1 MDQLDIILEF
11 LKKRS
16 ILITGSTG
24 FLGKLFVEKVLR
36 VQPEVKR
43 LYLLIRAADSQTA
56 MQRLRDEVIGN
67 ELFKNL
73 REMHGTGFEAFLFER
88 MIPVAG
94 NIARENL
101 GIADSKMMEEMW
113 REVTVVV
120 NLAAITNF
128 SARYNVALSIN
139 TLGAKHVLDF
149 AKKCARPD
157 IVLHVSTAYVCGE
170 KCGLVEEKPFRV
182 GETLNGSPD
191 LDIKQEID
199 LANETL
205 EQLRSRKA
213 TNEDEKVAMKELGL
227 TRARMYG
234 WPNTYVFTKALG
246 EMLIGD
252 NKENIS
258 VAIIRPTIIT
268 STYKEPFPG
277 WVDGIRTIDHMFI
290 GYGKGKVRCFL
301 GNSKCTLDLIP
312 GDMVVNTIIM
322 AMVANANQLSQA
334 IYHVGSSIRNPVNIL
349 KLKQYGHSY
358 FSNHPWIG
366 RDGKVVRVRE
376 PIIFTKTDSFYR
388 YMNIRYVLPFKK
400 LRAVAREVGAGADAF
415 NFDPKCIDWEDYFM
429 NTHRSGLVKI
439 TF

>member
-1 MDQLDIILEF
+1 MKDGRKYTKMDGLG
-11 LKKRS
+11 R
-16 ILITGSTG
+16 G
-24 FLGKLFVEKVLR
+24 FGNVVWADGREETMKGRGRWMGIGFGDGLGRAVKGKYDAALF
-36 VQPEVKR
+36 
-43 LYLLIRAADSQTA
+43 T
-56 MQRLRDEVIGN
+56 
-67 ELFKNL
+67 
-73 REMHGTGFEAFLFER
+73 
-88 MIPVAG
+88 
-94 NIARENL
+94 
-101 GIADSKMMEEMW
+101 
-113 REVTVVV
+113 
-120 NLAAITNF
+120 
-128 SARYNVALSIN
+128 N

-157 IVLHVSTAYVCGE
+157 IVVHVSTAYVCGE

-205 EQLRSRKA
+205 EQLRCRKA

-246 EMLIGD
+246 EMLIED
-252 NKENIS
+252 NKENIP

-301 GNSKCTLDLIP
+301 GNSECTLDLIP

-334 IYHVGSSIRNPVNIL
+334 IYHVGSSMRNPLNPL

-366 RDGKVVRVRE
+366 RDGKAVRVRE
-376 PIIFTKTDSFYR
+376 PIVFTKMDSFYR
-388 YMNIRYVLPFKK
+388 YMNIRYVLPFKTAVRGGGGKRDTPAMDDGDVAFDDLNTEK

-415 NFDPKCIDWEDYFM
+415 NFDTKCIGGR
-429 NTHRSGLVKI
+429 TTS
-439 TF
+439 

>member
-128 SARYNVALSIN
+128 SASVRVRGEVWTCGREAFSGWGN
-139 TLGAKHVLDF
+139 TKR
-149 AKKCARPD
+149 K
-157 IVLHVSTAYVCGE
+157 
-170 KCGLVEEKPFRV
+170 
-182 GETLNGSPD
+182 PD

-227 TRARMYG
+227 TRAR
-234 WPNTYVFTKALG
+234 
-246 EMLIGD
+246 I
-252 NKENIS
+252 
-258 VAIIRPTIIT
+258 
-268 STYKEPFPG
+268 
-277 WVDGIRTIDHMFI
+277 TIDHMFI

-388 YMNIRYVLPFKK
+388 YMNIRYVLPFKSTMQSDAVEVSVSSELQWESSQHFKKLSLRVKGDPNEGRALRIKQEK
-400 LRAVAREVGAGADAF
+400 LRWAFTGAVVQPEDHNAQIIAGGVAA
-415 NFDPKCIDWEDYFM
+415 
-429 NTHRSGLVKI
+429 S
-439 TF
+439 

>member
-157 IVLHVSTAYVCGE
+157 IVLHVSTGE
-170 KCGLVEEKPFRV
+170 
-182 GETLNGSPD
+182 N
-191 LDIKQEID
+191 
-199 LANETL
+199 
-205 EQLRSRKA
+205 
-213 TNEDEKVAMKELGL
+213 
-227 TRARMYG
+227 Y
-234 WPNTYVFTKALG
+234 
-246 EMLIGD
+246 
-252 NKENIS
+252 
-258 VAIIRPTIIT
+258 
-268 STYKEPFPG
+268 
-277 WVDGIRTIDHMFI
+277 
-290 GYGKGKVRCFL
+290 
-301 GNSKCTLDLIP
+301 
-312 GDMVVNTIIM
+312 
-322 AMVANANQLSQA
+322 
-334 IYHVGSSIRNPVNIL
+334 
-349 KLKQYGHSY
+349 
-358 FSNHPWIG
+358 
-366 RDGKVVRVRE
+366 
-376 PIIFTKTDSFYR
+376 
-388 YMNIRYVLPFKK
+388 
-400 LRAVAREVGAGADAF
+400 
-415 NFDPKCIDWEDYFM
+415 
-429 NTHRSGLVKI
+429 
-439 TF
+439 